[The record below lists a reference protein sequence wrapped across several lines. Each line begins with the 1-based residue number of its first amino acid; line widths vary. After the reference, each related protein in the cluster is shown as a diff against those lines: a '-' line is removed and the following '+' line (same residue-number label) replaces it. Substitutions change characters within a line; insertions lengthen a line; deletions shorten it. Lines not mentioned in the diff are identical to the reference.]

1 MGKCSVLNYRMC
13 INNTAFTA
21 FSLNLE
27 NVLGA
32 FDKPESCVRH

>member
-13 INNTAFTA
+13 INTAFTA

-32 FDKPESCVRH
+32 FDKTESCVRH